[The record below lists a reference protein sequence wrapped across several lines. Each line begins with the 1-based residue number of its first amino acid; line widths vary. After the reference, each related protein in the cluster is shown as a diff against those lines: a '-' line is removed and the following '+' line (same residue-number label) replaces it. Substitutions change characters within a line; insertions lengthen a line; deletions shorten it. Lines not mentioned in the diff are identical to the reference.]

1 MPAGAL
7 QMLTILAASYMA
19 YRFKRKSPFIL
30 GLVSIVIVGVALMVA
45 LPKTKSNKAGLLVGY
60 YLLAFV
66 YALNPLLLSWIG
78 GNIAGQT
85 KKATYY
91 TSFNAANAVGNIITP
106 YIFDSKFAPQYVR
119 FFDPSCSSSSSFFF
133 F

>member
-1 MPAGAL
+1 
-7 QMLTILAASYMA
+7 
-19 YRFKRKSPFIL
+19 
-30 GLVSIVIVGVALMVA
+30 MVA